1 MRKRIIGIVVYLEGI
16 KNLKNIW
23 LKLEKIVIQI
33 YAGTS
38 KNHKLIIIE
47 IIKTNFWRRVA
58 YRRRAINAVWSRL
71 VMGFKNNHFWLISSR
86 QIRVKS
92 EYIFKPSKLL
102 ADGSSGSDSIPEN
115 LSESGSSN
123 YAEAPID
130 FNKTLLPN
138 HSSFHG
144 KFFLHAILKLLF
156 FSIDK
161 IFLRIVGR
169 HRWLS
174 GWCRYSWCCF
184 DFLVWNYRK
193 FWKFRNWQLPSSRW
207 WGQENIWTGK
217 FSKKEH
223 EWVTMSHHFRF
234 T

>member
-47 IIKTNFWRRVA
+47 IIKTDFWRRVA
-58 YRRRAINAVWSRL
+58 YRRRTINAVWSRL

-86 QIRVKS
+86 QIHVKS

-144 KFFLHAILKLLF
+144 KISSRQFWNYYFFLLIKLF
-156 FSIDK
+156 F
-161 IFLRIVGR
+161 F
-169 HRWLS
+169 
-174 GWCRYSWCCF
+174 F
-184 DFLVWNYRK
+184 
-193 FWKFRNWQLPSSRW
+193 
-207 WGQENIWTGK
+207 
-217 FSKKEH
+217 
-223 EWVTMSHHFRF
+223 
-234 T
+234 